1 MNAAK
6 AASRMRSRTAV
17 SSPPFWRRLDIDVAI
32 ALSLTTLV
40 PYRTIT
46 SVWYRMVPTHDDFA
60 RNQRSSTMKIEMSY
74 LLLAFA
80 TVLAP
85 LARGQSTPPQPK
97 ITGVLTILSP
107 KPGVTPEQVMK
118 IMPAE
123 IRATVPLYLDGK
135 IQQWFTRGDGRGVI
149 LILNCK
155 DVAEA
160 RALIESL
167 PLAKENLM
175 DEQFIPVGPLLPL
188 GILLRDSPTN
198 K

>member
-1 MNAAK
+1 MN
-6 AASRMRSRTAV
+6 
-17 SSPPFWRRLDIDVAI
+17 I
-32 ALSLTTLV
+32 A
-40 PYRTIT
+40 
-46 SVWYRMVPTHDDFA
+46 
-60 RNQRSSTMKIEMSY
+60 MSFP
-74 LLLAFA
+74 LLAFA
-80 TVLAP
+80 MVLAP
-85 LARGQSTPPQPK
+85 MAQGQSTPPQPK

-107 KPGVTPEQVMK
+107 KPGVTVEQVIQ

-135 IQQWFTRGDGRGVI
+135 IQQWFTRGDGKGVVF
-149 LILNCK
+149 LLNCK

-160 RALIESL
+160 RALLESL
-167 PLAKENLM
+167 PLSKENLM

>member
-1 MNAAK
+1 
-6 AASRMRSRTAV
+6 
-17 SSPPFWRRLDIDVAI
+17 
-32 ALSLTTLV
+32 
-40 PYRTIT
+40 
-46 SVWYRMVPTHDDFA
+46 
-60 RNQRSSTMKIEMSY
+60 MKIGMLY

-80 TVLAP
+80 TVLTPMAQ
-85 LARGQSTPPQPK
+85 GQSTPPQPK
-97 ITGVLTILSP
+97 ITGVLAMLSP
-107 KPGVTPEQVMK
+107 KPGVTVAQLMN

-149 LILNCK
+149 FLLNCK

-167 PLAKENLM
+167 PLSKENLM
-175 DEQFIPVGPLLPL
+175 DEEFIPVGPLLPL
-188 GILLRDSPTN
+188 GILLRDSPAN

>member
-1 MNAAK
+1 
-6 AASRMRSRTAV
+6 
-17 SSPPFWRRLDIDVAI
+17 
-32 ALSLTTLV
+32 
-40 PYRTIT
+40 
-46 SVWYRMVPTHDDFA
+46 
-60 RNQRSSTMKIEMSY
+60 MKMEMSY

-85 LARGQSTPPQPK
+85 LAQGQSTPPQPK

-107 KPGVTPEQVMK
+107 NPGVTLEQVMK

-135 IQQWFTRGDGRGVI
+135 IQQWFTRGDGKGVI
-149 LILNCK
+149 FLLNCK
-155 DVAEA
+155 DVEEA

-167 PLAKENLM
+167 PLSQAKLV
-175 DEQFIPVGPLLPL
+175 DGQFIPVGPLLPL
-188 GILLRDSPTN
+188 GMLLPDSPIN

>member
-1 MNAAK
+1 M
-6 AASRMRSRTAV
+6 T
-17 SSPPFWRRLDIDVAI
+17 
-32 ALSLTTLV
+32 
-40 PYRTIT
+40 
-46 SVWYRMVPTHDDFA
+46 
-60 RNQRSSTMKIEMSY
+60 IEM
-74 LLLAFA
+74 L
-80 TVLAP
+80 
-85 LARGQSTPPQPK
+85 GQSTPPQPK
-97 ITGVLTILSP
+97 ITAVLTIISP
-107 KPGVTPEQVMK
+107 KPGVTLEQVVK

-149 LILNCK
+149 FLLNVT

-167 PLAKENLM
+167 PLSKENLM

-188 GILLRDSPTN
+188 RILLRDSPTN

>member
-1 MNAAK
+1 
-6 AASRMRSRTAV
+6 
-17 SSPPFWRRLDIDVAI
+17 
-32 ALSLTTLV
+32 
-40 PYRTIT
+40 
-46 SVWYRMVPTHDDFA
+46 
-60 RNQRSSTMKIEMSY
+60 MKMEMSY

-85 LARGQSTPPQPK
+85 MAQGQSTAPQPK
-97 ITGVLTILSP
+97 ITGVLTILTP
-107 KPGVTPEQVMK
+107 KAGATVEQIMK

-135 IQQWFTRGDGRGVI
+135 IQQWYTRGDGRGVI
-149 LILNCK
+149 LNCQ

-160 RALIESL
+160 RALIKTL
-167 PLAKENLM
+167 PLSKENLV

>member
-1 MNAAK
+1 MH
-6 AASRMRSRTAV
+6 M
-17 SSPPFWRRLDIDVAI
+17 
-32 ALSLTTLV
+32 
-40 PYRTIT
+40 
-46 SVWYRMVPTHDDFA
+46 
-60 RNQRSSTMKIEMSY
+60 EMFF

-85 LARGQSTPPQPK
+85 MAQGQSTPPQPK
-97 ITGVLTILSP
+97 ITGVLTILTP
-107 KPGVTPEQVMK
+107 KPGVTVEQVMK

-135 IQQWFTRGDGRGVI
+135 IQQWFTRGDGKGV
-149 LILNCK
+149 LFLLNCK
-155 DVAEA
+155 EVAEA

-167 PLAKENLM
+167 PLSKENLV

-188 GILLRDSPTN
+188 GILLRDGSTN

>member
-1 MNAAK
+1 MNIQ
-6 AASRMRSRTAV
+6 
-17 SSPPFWRRLDIDVAI
+17 L
-32 ALSLTTLV
+32 
-40 PYRTIT
+40 
-46 SVWYRMVPTHDDFA
+46 
-60 RNQRSSTMKIEMSY
+60 SY
-74 LLLAFA
+74 LLLAVA

-85 LARGQSTPPQPK
+85 MSRAQSTPPQPR
-97 ITGVLTILSP
+97 ITGVLTILTP
-107 KPGVTPEQVMK
+107 KPGVTLEQIMK

-135 IQQWFTRGDGRGVI
+135 IQQWFTRGDGKGVI
-149 LILNCK
+149 FLLNCK
-155 DVAEA
+155 DEAEA

-167 PLAKENLM
+167 PLSKENLV